1 MTNNNLPILSGTEME
16 QLVALSD
23 RLKSAEG
30 MIPRGLIN
38 QPGKILAAILAGRE
52 LGVGPMASLRS
63 FHVVEGKP
71 VADYSFWI
79 SRMKAAGYKIEWPE
93 CGSEKVTLRLTGPDG
108 AVHVETWDK
117 DRAMRAGL
125 WNGKDN
131 WKKYPQTMLQARCV
145 ATAGRSF
152 AAEVMSGCYTPDE
165 AEEMK
170 PATATVVTQ
179 DQSVAPAS
187 TATGQAK
194 MAAALAAP
202 IVSPLQAEIDA
213 TARYCAELAKK
224 LGMGADDLYAV
235 CEELGF
241 ARSRLREMPIGNLM
255 QLREKLE
262 AIEDMQIAELERQ
275 AEERASA

>member
-1 MTNNNLPILSGTEME
+1 MSNQLPILSGSDME

-23 RLKSAEG
+23 RLKTAEG
-30 MIPRGLIN
+30 MIPRSLIN

-93 CGSEKVTLRLTGPDG
+93 SGAEKVTLRLTGPDG
-108 AVHVETWDK
+108 AVHTETWDK

-131 WKKYPQTMLQARCV
+131 WKKYPETMLKARCV

-165 AEEMK
+165 AEEIK
-170 PATATVVTQ
+170 PTVATVASS
-179 DQSVAPAS
+179 DLAASVAS

-202 IVSPLQAEIDA
+202 VTSPQQSEIDA

-224 LGMGADDLYAV
+224 LGMGADDLYTI
-235 CEELGF
+235 CDELGF
-241 ARSRLREMPIGNLM
+241 TRSRLREMPLGNLI

-262 AIEDMQIAELERQ
+262 AIEDAHIADLERRD
-275 AEERASA
+275 EENAA

>member
-1 MTNNNLPILSGTEME
+1 MEDSTMSDLPILSGSDLD
-16 QLVALSD
+16 QLMALSNQ
-23 RLKSAEG
+23 LKTAEG
-30 MIPRGLIN
+30 MIPRSLIN

-52 LGVGPMASLRS
+52 LGVGPMASLRA

-93 CGSEKVTLRLTGPDG
+93 SSAERVTLRLTGPDG

-117 DRAMRAGL
+117 ERATRAGL

-131 WKKYPQTMLQARCV
+131 WKRYPETMLKARCV

-170 PATATVVTQ
+170 SATHTVVT
-179 DQSVAPAS
+179 SEPAAERPAS
-187 TATGQAK
+187 GQAQL
-194 MAAALAAP
+194 AAALAAP
-202 IVSPLQAEIDA
+202 IVSPNQAEIDA
-213 TARYCAELAKK
+213 EARGCADLAKRIG
-224 LGMGADDLYAV
+224 LSAEDLYGI
-235 CEELGF
+235 CEEMGF
-241 ARSRLREMPIGNLM
+241 QRSRLREMPIGNLK
-255 QLREKLE
+255 QLRDKLE
-262 AIEDMQIAELERQ
+262 EIDAAHIADLERR
-275 AEERASA
+275 AEDVA

>member
-1 MTNNNLPILSGTEME
+1 MSTQLPILSGSDME

-23 RLKSAEG
+23 RLKTAEG
-30 MIPRGLIN
+30 MIPRSLIN

-93 CGSEKVTLRLTGPDG
+93 SGAEKVTLRLTGPDG

-117 DRAMRAGL
+117 DRALRAGL

-131 WKKYPQTMLQARCV
+131 WKKYPETMLKARCV

-165 AEEMK
+165 AEEIK
-170 PATATVVTQ
+170 PTVATVASS
-179 DQSVAPAS
+179 DLAASVAS

-202 IVSPLQAEIDA
+202 VTSPQQSEIDA

-224 LGMGADDLYAV
+224 LGMGADDLYTI
-235 CEELGF
+235 CDELGF
-241 ARSRLREMPIGNLM
+241 TRSRLREMPLSNLI

-262 AIEDMQIAELERQ
+262 AIEDAHIADLERRD
-275 AEERASA
+275 EENAA

>member
-1 MTNNNLPILSGTEME
+1 MSNQLPILSGSEME
-16 QLVALSD
+16 SLVALSD
-23 RLKSAEG
+23 RLKTAEG
-30 MIPRGLIN
+30 MIPRSLIN

-93 CGSEKVTLRLTGPDG
+93 SSAEKVTLRLTGPDG
-108 AVHVETWDK
+108 AVHTETWDK

-131 WKKYPQTMLQARCV
+131 WKKYPETMLKARCV

-170 PATATVVTQ
+170 PATATVVATEP
-179 DQSVAPAS
+179 PAAAS
-187 TATGQAK
+187 ASTGQAK
-194 MAAALAAP
+194 MAAAIAAP
-202 IVSPLQAEIDA
+202 IASPVQAEIDA

-224 LGMGADDLYAV
+224 LGMGADDVHKL
-235 CEELGF
+235 CDELGF
-241 ARSRLREMPIGNLM
+241 VRSRLREMPIGNLM

-262 AIEDMQIAELERQ
+262 AIEDAHIADLERRD
-275 AEERASA
+275 EENAA